1 MIRSRRHYEMA
12 PDRLGE
18 SLLSRRHKM
27 MVDFEFCSLGT
38 SEERVDAVTES
49 AFELGLI
56 TLVQECAAAGRLA
69 QPATTRAAKS

>member
-1 MIRSRRHYEMA
+1 
-12 PDRLGE
+12 
-18 SLLSRRHKM
+18 M
-27 MVDFEFCSLGT
+27 MVDFEFSSLGA

-69 QPATTRAAKS
+69 QPATTRAAKT